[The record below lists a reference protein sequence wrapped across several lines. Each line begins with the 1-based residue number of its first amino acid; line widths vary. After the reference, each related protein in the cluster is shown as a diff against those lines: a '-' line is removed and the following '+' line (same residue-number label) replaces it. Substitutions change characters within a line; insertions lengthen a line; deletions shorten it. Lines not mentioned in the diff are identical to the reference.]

1 MSAIFSYAITKN
13 LVDNTLNPTKSFF
26 NGENIY
32 KPQARDRQ
40 LSLNTELPK
49 FIYQLWDP
57 LIENKV
63 DRLTRNAIFLLLMT
77 GLKKSD
83 VLNMRCDQ
91 IHSDSYIK
99 IDKNKINQIIPI
111 TETIK
116 CVLDDLKSYQEDN
129 ISLIGMDYIFFNK
142 KTNKPIENLRKSFI
156 KYSKELDWV
165 VYPEAIRKTFANI

>member
-1 MSAIFSYAITKN
+1 MSSIFSYAITRN
-13 LVDNTLNPTKSFF
+13 LVESTVNPTKSFF
-26 NGENIY
+26 TGENIY

-40 LSLNTELPK
+40 LSLESEVPK
-49 FIYQLWDP
+49 FIYQIWDP
-57 LIENKV
+57 LKENKV
-63 DRLTRNAIFLLLMT
+63 DRLTRNAIFLLLIT

-83 VLNMRCDQ
+83 VLNMRWEQ

-111 TETIK
+111 TESIK

-156 KYSKELDWV
+156 KYSRSL
-165 VYPEAIRKTFANI
+165 